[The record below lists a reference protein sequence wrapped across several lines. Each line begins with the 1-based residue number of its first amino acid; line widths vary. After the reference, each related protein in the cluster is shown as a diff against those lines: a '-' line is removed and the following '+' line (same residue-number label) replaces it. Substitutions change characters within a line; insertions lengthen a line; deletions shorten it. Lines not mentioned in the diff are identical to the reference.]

1 MEALHIFHVDI
12 VLTVTFILVVDTERR
27 TLSVASNDSGHGSG
41 NELDGGRS
49 PIRRRPFDKERF
61 VSQKKLL
68 IFISVFAA

>member
-1 MEALHIFHVDI
+1 MVVLYIFQYDI
-12 VLTVTFILVVDTERR
+12 ILSATVIFIVDTERR

-68 IFISVFAA
+68 LFISEFAA